1 MRAIE
6 TCVLC
11 GPGMEGFGAID
22 APDERRE
29 RLATLGGLFHGP
41 SSGLVYVLT
50 LALMPR
56 EDRSDFPCRFIRI
69 SEVGCECLIA
79 RFTNPNC
86 SRGVA
91 FLGSADYVS
100 A

>member
-1 MRAIE
+1 
-6 TCVLC
+6 
-11 GPGMEGFGAID
+11 MEGFGAID

-56 EDRSDFPCRFIRI
+56 EDRSDFHADL
-69 SEVGCECLIA
+69 S
-79 RFTNPNC
+79 
-86 SRGVA
+86 A
-91 FLGSADYVS
+91 FRRWDVNV
-100 A
+100 